1 LNDHDSYLE
10 KTWGAILSRKKDE
23 IEEVFNSL
31 DIGSQKAVVDH
42 LNKMAN
48 EEGWHP
54 EQTRS
59 ARIALQVLGERNQ

>member
-10 KTWGAILSRKKDE
+10 KTWGAILSRNKDE

-31 DIGSQKAVVDH
+31 DMGSQKVVVDH
-42 LNKMAN
+42 LNKMAY